1 MTGSSVDAAET
12 DGPSPDGK
20 PDAGARTLAVTLTRW
35 KRLRP
40 VVGRLALAAVSGVVL
55 FLAFAPRPWW
65 WLAPV
70 AFAGFGLALHGRR
83 LWGAAGYGFAFGLTF
98 NLLHLLWIDDFLGA
112 DFGPGPW
119 LALAGLMALYIAV
132 AASLMSFA
140 GRLPGAPVWL
150 GLVFLLQEY
159 ARSRWPANGFP
170 WGRIGFSQ
178 PEGAYTPL
186 AAIGG
191 APLVGFAV
199 VTSGFGIASLL
210 VCLHRSRGGGTRWA
224 GLSRAAAYSFV
235 PLLVGL
241 ALWPAVGTDAEA
253 GSRTVA
259 VVQGNAPNAGI
270 GLLGQRDTIRANTL
284 AESDRLATRIE
295 RGDMPRPDLVVWP
308 ETAVDVT
315 GGRDTEVSR
324 AVDALG
330 LPTLV
335 GSLYQTDDGRSENAV
350 VAWRPGAGTG
360 ERYTKQELVPF
371 SEYVP
376 MREIAAWFTPFV
388 GNTRDMRWGSEPG
401 VFDVAGTRVGTAIC
415 YEAAYDYPSRDAVNA
430 GARMLV
436 LPTNNAWFGDGEMTY
451 QQLAMA
457 RLRAVEHGRAVVV
470 AATSG
475 VSAVVQPDGT
485 VAQQTEM
492 YTAASLVDEVPLRET
507 TTLADRFGPW
517 TERVLLGAAICAVIA
532 GVAARR
538 RTAPTAET
546 ADEVTEPAGPDAR
559 HGDGTG

>member
-1 MTGSSVDAAET
+1 MTEPRQQTATSAADPAADT
-12 DGPSPDGK
+12 TPTPPADRGPARGGK
-20 PDAGARTLAVTLTRW
+20 DTRW
-35 KRLRP
+35 ERLRP
-40 VVGRLALAAVSGVVL
+40 VLGRLALAAASGAVL
-55 FLAFAPRPWW
+55 FLAFAPRPLW

-83 LWGAAGYGFAFGLTF
+83 LWGSAGYGLVFGLTF

-112 DFGPGPW
+112 EFGPGPW
-119 LALAGLMALYIAV
+119 LALSGVMALYIAV
-132 AASLMSFA
+132 AAALMSPA

-150 GLVFLLQEY
+150 ALVFLLQEY

-199 VTSGFGIASLL
+199 LTSGFGLARLIVHLR
-210 VCLHRSRGGGTRWA
+210 RSGATPWT
-224 GLSRAAAYSFV
+224 GLARAAAYALV
-235 PLLVGL
+235 PLLAGL
-241 ALWPAVGTDAEA
+241 VLWPAVGTDAQA

-270 GLLGQRDTIRANTL
+270 GLLGERDTIRAGAL
-284 AESDRLATRIE
+284 AESERLATRID
-295 RGDMPRPDLVVWP
+295 RGDVPRPDLVVWP
-308 ETAVDVT
+308 ETTVDVV
-315 GGRDTEVSR
+315 GGRDPDVTA
-324 AVDALG
+324 AVDELG
-330 LPTLV
+330 APTLV
-335 GSLYQTDDGRSENAV
+335 GSLYRTDDGRTDNAV
-350 VAWRPGAGTG
+350 VAWRPGEGPG

-388 GNTRDMRWGSEPG
+388 GNTRDMRWGREPG
-401 VFDVAGTRVGTAIC
+401 VFDIAGTRVGTAIC

-430 GARMLV
+430 GARMIV

-475 VSAVVQPDGT
+475 VSAVVRPDGT
-485 VAQQTEM
+485 VAQQTGM
-492 YTAASLVDEVPLRET
+492 YTADSLVADVPLRET

-517 TERVLLGAAICAVIA
+517 TERVMLGAALCAVLA
-532 GVAARR
+532 GFVLRR
-538 RTAPTAET
+538 RAVHT
-546 ADEVTEPAGPDAR
+546 
-559 HGDGTG
+559 TGRGG

>member
-1 MTGSSVDAAET
+1 MTG
-12 DGPSPDGK
+12 
-20 PDAGARTLAVTLTRW
+20 TRW
-35 KRLRP
+35 ERLRP
-40 VVGRLALAAVSGVVL
+40 AVGRFALAATSGIVL
-55 FLAFAPRPWW
+55 FLAFAPRQLW
-65 WLAPV
+65 WLAPI

-83 LWGAAGYGFAFGLTF
+83 LWGAAGYGLVFGLAF

-112 DFGPGPW
+112 EFGPGPW
-119 LALAGLMALYIAV
+119 LALSGVMALYVAV
-132 AASLMSFA
+132 AAGLMSFA

-150 GLVFLLQEY
+150 ALVFLLQEY

-199 VTSGFGIASLL
+199 VTSGFGLAWL
-210 VCLHRSRGGGTRWA
+210 VVHLRGLPGLRTRGPQWT
-224 GLSRAAAYSFV
+224 GLARTAAYALV
-235 PLLVGL
+235 PLLAGL
-241 ALWPAVGTDAEA
+241 VLWPAVGTGAET
-253 GSRTVA
+253 GHRTVA

-270 GLLGQRDTIRANTL
+270 GLLGRRDTIRAGAL
-284 AESDRLATRIE
+284 AEHDRLTTRID
-295 RGDMPRPDLVVWP
+295 RGEVARPDLVVWP
-308 ETAVDVT
+308 ETTVDVV
-315 GGRDTEVSR
+315 GGRDSEVTA
-324 AVDALG
+324 AVDELG
-330 LPTLV
+330 VPALV
-335 GSLYQTDDGRSENAV
+335 GSLYRTADGRTDNAV
-350 VAWRPGAGTG
+350 VAWRPGDGPG
-360 ERYTKQELVPF
+360 QRYAKQELVPF

-388 GNTRDMRWGSEPG
+388 GNTQDMRWGDEPG
-401 VFDVAGTRVGTAIC
+401 VFDIAGTRVGTAIC
-415 YEAAYDYPSRDAVNA
+415 YEAAYDYPSRDAVHA

-475 VSAVVQPDGT
+475 VSAVVRPDGT
-485 VAQQTEM
+485 VSRQTEM
-492 YTAASLVDEVPLRET
+492 YTADSLVADVPLRET

-517 TERVLLGAAICAVIA
+517 TERVMLGAAVCAVLA
-532 GVAARR
+532 GFALRR
-538 RTAPTAET
+538 RPVHTT
-546 ADEVTEPAGPDAR
+546 GR
-559 HGDGTG
+559 DG